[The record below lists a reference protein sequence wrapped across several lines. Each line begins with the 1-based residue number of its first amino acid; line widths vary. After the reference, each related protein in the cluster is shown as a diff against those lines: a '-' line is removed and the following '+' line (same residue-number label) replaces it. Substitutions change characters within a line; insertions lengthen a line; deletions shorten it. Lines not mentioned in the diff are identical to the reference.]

1 MPQTPVPQGP
11 KALSGGALGQPPVE
25 SSGNEMFD
33 AECLKL
39 INEYFYG
46 IRIFPGQDPTHVYVG
61 WVTTQ
66 YHLHSKEFNKDKVR
80 RGSVIIEDDF
90 EMPIDRINRQSCYV
104 VRTDELFN
112 EVTQDASGKGASQGM
127 FIGCFVDTATGIIRF
142 TCEGKETSH
151 RWKMEPDTKLFPA
164 IFVEATSKE
173 ILQIELGR
181 TPTTLPLSAA
191 VLPTSDK
198 HINPQSP
205 PRLKVQ
211 CLRPHQW
218 ARVPNTTLQVH
229 ALKLSDIRGWSMLC
243 EDPVSMLALHI
254 PEEDRCIDILE
265 LIEMEK
271 LLSFHAHSLT
281 LYAALCYQSN
291 YRAAH
296 ALCQHVDQKQLLYAI
311 RSEYMSGPLRQGFYD
326 LLICLHLESHA
337 TTMEVCKME
346 YIIPLGPELKFL
358 YEDEE
363 MRHSLRSLITE
374 SVRPQMRMT
383 EIT

>member
-1 MPQTPVPQGP
+1 MQKQMT
-11 KALSGGALGQPPVE
+11 ASNLGGQNIE

-46 IRIFPGQDPTHVYVG
+46 VRIYPGQDPTHVYVG

-66 YHLHSKEFNKDKVR
+66 FNLHTKEFNRNKVR
-80 RGSVIIEDDF
+80 HAAIMMEDDF
-90 EMPIDRINRQSCYV
+90 GQIIERVDRQSCYML
-104 VRTDELFN
+104 RADELFN

-127 FIGCFVDTATGIIRF
+127 FIGCFVDTATGTIRF
-142 TCEGKETSH
+142 TCEGKPTSH
-151 RWKMEPDTKLFPA
+151 RWQMEPETKLFPA

-173 ILQIELGR
+173 CLQIELGR

-198 HINPQSP
+198 HVNPQFP

-211 CLRPHQW
+211 CLKAHQW
-218 ARVPNTTLQVH
+218 ARVPNQTLQVH

-265 LIEMEK
+265 LIEMDK
-271 LLSFHAHSLT
+271 LLSFHAHTLT
-281 LYAALCYQSN
+281 LYSALCYQSN

-311 RSEYMSGPLRQGFYD
+311 RSEYMSGALRLGFYD
-326 LLICLHLESHA
+326 LLIALHLESHA
-337 TTMEVCKME
+337 TTM
-346 YIIPLGPELKFL
+346 
-358 YEDEE
+358 
-363 MRHSLRSLITE
+363 
-374 SVRPQMRMT
+374 
-383 EIT
+383 